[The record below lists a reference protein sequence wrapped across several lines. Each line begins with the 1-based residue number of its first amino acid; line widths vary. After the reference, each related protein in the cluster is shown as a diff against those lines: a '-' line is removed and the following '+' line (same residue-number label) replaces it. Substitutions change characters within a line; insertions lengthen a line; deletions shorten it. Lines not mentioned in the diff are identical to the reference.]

1 MLFRSTIREDRRE
14 QVAFTEPYFN
24 AGQVVV
30 VRADNADIQS
40 VADLAEGKKIGVQ
53 LGTTGD
59 FKAQEVTA
67 SENIVRFQQI
77 GLVFEELATG
87 RIDAIIIDVPVA
99 QRYTEVR
106 EGFKIVG
113 ETLTEEFFGIAI
125 NKNNPEL
132 LEAVNGALAEIMES
146 GKYEELISKWFE

>member
-1 MLFRSTIREDRRE
+1 MI
-14 QVAFTEPYFN
+14 
-24 AGQVVV
+24 V
-30 VRADNADIQS
+30 VRADNEDIQG
-40 VADLAEGKKIGVQ
+40 VEDLAAGKKIGVQ

-59 FKAQEVTA
+59 FKAQEITA
-67 SENIVRFQQI
+67 SDNIIRFQQI

-87 RIDAIIIDVPVA
+87 RIDAIIIDVLVA
-99 QRYTEVR
+99 QRYTEMR

-132 LEAVNGALAEIMES
+132 LAEVNAALAEIKAS
-146 GKYEELISKWFE
+146 GKYDELISKRFE